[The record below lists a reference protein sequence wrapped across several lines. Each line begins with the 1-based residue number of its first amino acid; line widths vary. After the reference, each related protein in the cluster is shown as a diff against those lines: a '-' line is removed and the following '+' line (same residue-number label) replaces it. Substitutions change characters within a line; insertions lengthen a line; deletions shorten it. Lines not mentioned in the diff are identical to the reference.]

1 MPLHR
6 YRRLEPVQ
14 NPTTYFDSVILIHV
28 DRNSMSLLIFSEL
41 EEH

>member
-6 YRRLEPVQ
+6 CKRLEPVHNQ
-14 NPTTYFDSVILIHV
+14 TPYFDSVILIHV
-28 DRNSMSLLIFSEL
+28 DRNSMSLLFFSEL